1 MFALQNVCRVPNN
14 PSHVLWGRVQRYNL
28 FHNWGWWW
36 GRGRFSPQQSKGRKL
51 EMRERSSTSVVRAD
65 QLVRKSANEW
75 LSSTSEIQCWDL
87 THYFWLDFLC
97 LELME
102 AVHKIADIV
111 ILKNCKSISKLTF
124 VTTLLPFGFFHW
136 LGTMLWASIWTK
148 RWALLRTQFLLV
160 FLSSVNSF

>member
-1 MFALQNVCRVPNN
+1 MFVVFLTTPPTCFEAVCKGTTSSTIEDDDEDEDASHHNN
-14 PSHVLWGRVQRYNL
+14 QKEE
-28 FHNWGWWW
+28 NWKW
-36 GRGRFSPQQSKGRKL
+36 
-51 EMRERSSTSVVRAD
+51 ERERSSTSVVRAY
-65 QLVRKSANEW
+65 QLVRKSTNEW

-87 THYFWLDFLC
+87 THYCWLDFLC